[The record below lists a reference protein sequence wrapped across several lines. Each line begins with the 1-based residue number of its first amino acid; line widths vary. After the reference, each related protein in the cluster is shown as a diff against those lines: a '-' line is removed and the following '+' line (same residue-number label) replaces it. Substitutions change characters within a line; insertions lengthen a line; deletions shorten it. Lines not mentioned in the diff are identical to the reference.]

1 MYDIIELNA
10 KKVPELKEIAKKL
23 GVSRAEKLK
32 KQDLVYSILDEQA
45 LKPTATKKAPA
56 KAKKD
61 GDANKRTR
69 NTRTKKSESDA
80 KDELRAKKSEDSPNA
95 ADEKKERKPGDA
107 IRERRARRKATE
119 ESTENSKPEDAK
131 EASKDDKGNERRND
145 RDNDRRNNNNNN
157 DRNNNHNRDHVE
169 GIIH

>member
-23 GVSRAEKLK
+23 GVARAEKLK

-45 LKPTATKKAPA
+45 LQPAATKKAPA

-69 NTRTKKSESDA
+69 NTRSKKAESDA
-80 KDELRAKKSEDSPNA
+80 KKEPRDKKSEESKGGNE
-95 ADEKKERKPGDA
+95 EKKERKPGDA
-107 IRERRARRKATE
+107 IRERRARSKAAE
-119 ESTENSKPEDAK
+119 ESS
-131 EASKDDKGNERRND
+131 EAAEIR
-145 RDNDRRNNNNNN
+145 
-157 DRNNNHNRDHVE
+157 
-169 GIIH
+169 

>member
-23 GVSRAEKLK
+23 GVARAEKLK

-45 LKPTATKKAPA
+45 LQPAAAKKAPA

-69 NTRTKKSESDA
+69 NTRAKKSESDA
-80 KDELRAKKSEDSPNA
+80 KDEPRAKKSEDSSNA
-95 ADEKKERKPGDA
+95 ADGEEGAQTGRRHSRTTGPTESSRGIDRKLQ
-107 IRERRARRKATE
+107 
-119 ESTENSKPEDAK
+119 
-131 EASKDDKGNERRND
+131 
-145 RDNDRRNNNNNN
+145 
-157 DRNNNHNRDHVE
+157 V
-169 GIIH
+169 

>member
-23 GVSRAEKLK
+23 GVARAEKLK

-45 LKPTATKKAPA
+45 LQPAASKKAPA
-56 KAKKD
+56 KTKKD

-69 NTRTKKSESDA
+69 NTRAKKSESDA
-80 KDELRAKKSEDSPNA
+80 KDEPRAKKSEDSSNA

-107 IRERRARRKATE
+107 IRERRARRKAAE
-119 ESTENSKPEDAK
+119 ESTENSKSEDGK
-131 EASKDDKGNERRND
+131 EASKEDKGKIGRA
-145 RDNDRRNNNNNN
+145 
-157 DRNNNHNRDHVE
+157 HV
-169 GIIH
+169 